1 MKPDYIIPGHD
12 SPFNDA
18 GYVERDNVDIIL
30 RKENEENLVI
40 TISNVEADKPIVYRD
55 K

>member
-1 MKPDYIIPGHD
+1 
-12 SPFNDA
+12 
-18 GYVERDNVDIIL
+18 VERDNVDIIL